1 MLSDRGCYLI
11 FSTTVITEETFEK
24 CGVEFRRDQC
34 WFDNEGDT
42 AQFLTKGPEGH
53 REEMKRRIQLN
64 SSEES
69 SGMRVESDSRS
80 EGKRTAEHLRQTNV
94 LASKRRKFD
103 VLPPRERHDHE
114 CGLSETCV
122 LSLRNPR
129 NNYVYW
135 KELQEYSFKCRRDPP
150 KYTEIDHNGSQ
161 IQFAVTFQDFSIKGD
176 FKDSKYDAVESAS
189 HMLCKKYFPDL
200 SKSVRPPDVLDK
212 RKQHDYACGLTS
224 KCLLQLKRNNCIH
237 WNRLQEY
244 SFKSE
249 LRPPRYKEIG
259 QRGKSNDLHFL
270 FEVRFKDYCARGEYK
285 LGKAKAVESAA
296 YELCRRHYPEL
307 VESDL
312 NINNIGPKK
321 VESVAA
327 PSVPKNT
334 EPGTYAESLAA
345 LNASPRKKHD
355 TDCGLSFTCLLQ
367 LKKNN
372 CIHWNRLQE
381 YSFKSELRP
390 PRYKEIG
397 QRGKSNDLHFLFE
410 VRFKDYCARGEYKLG
425 KAKAVESAAYEL
437 CRRHYPEL
445 VESDLNIN
453 NIGPKKV
460 ESVAAPSVPKN
471 TEPGTYAE
479 SLAALNASPRKK
491 HDTDCGLSPTCLL
504 AMRKPENNYVYWNR
518 LQDYCYERR
527 SSPPKYEL
535 VADSPPNFMFQVSL
549 DKFQVRGTFVIGKC
563 TAVESAAYELCRRHF
578 QALLDREH
586 SVAPSNGPSAMEED
600 IPDQPEPAATAV
612 EQRGG
617 IKDTSPLE
625 QVNPGKEASPAQRL
639 AQAPA
644 PAPRQ
649 VKEYQGWR
657 LVFAN
662 GGGNLEE
669 GNTEEG
675 LLMKN
680 LKDDGIRDEIEDI
693 PIEISI
699 EDVSSEGQQS
709 GLPTSSSEKM
719 SGLLNKVFDNF
730 PAGRDKILH
739 WSTVTSFSSSEN
751 QAMVH
756 LQFSA
761 YFSRPSLCIRNDEK
775 SSHLDKIN
783 VKCSNN
789 FSKFLERC
797 KNQMVVLDVDF
808 AFWPEGEMESH
819 RGKKLYLC
827 SFPKQNC
834 FYGWFANPEILKHV
848 KKALKK
854 RALSYC
860 FDLDET
866 LLHAVGSKKLKDS
879 LLNQK
884 KEKIDMPFVQY
895 WNEKYRQYCKGETR
909 LSNERRMVSIVEKD
923 SRGIT
928 RSRDFSSQEETAYLS
943 TSDEHM
949 IPVIRYPVSRQRDDG
964 CVIFTIVFHVIV
976 NEETSNAVRKMP
988 HEFLFFVRPGWEKLK
1003 RFLKNGKCGVY
1014 VATASEKE
1022 YSYEAWRILDTKGEL
1037 IVRRNFESNITNFD
1051 MEIDNT
1057 TGKYKEYKNLCKTVL
1072 GRQSSGNQLPFAV
1085 GIDDRDDGVYGE
1097 KDDVYLESVGGE
1109 EQCIYYCEKYNVILG
1124 EEKMGGIGSHE
1135 PMDDMIDT
1143 FKALEFLTWRRVDW
1157 LVEKA
1162 KKILDQP
1169 PLDKRSSFELFESV
1183 NLSSMSLLRL
1193 ARARRRQLLQ
1203 IKHILDKRN
1212 DTRDEHFE
1220 TLKGFL
1226 RSSVDGFWRK
1236 EDSTVNVVNE
1246 ALMNTV
1252 YELFLE
1258 KERQHGQR
1266 S

>member
-53 REEMKRRIQLN
+53 REEMKRRIQRN

-355 TDCGLSFTCLLQ
+355 TDCGLS
-367 LKKNN
+367 
-372 CIHWNRLQE
+372 
-381 YSFKSELRP
+381 
-390 PRYKEIG
+390 
-397 QRGKSNDLHFLFE
+397 
-410 VRFKDYCARGEYKLG
+410 
-425 KAKAVESAAYEL
+425 
-437 CRRHYPEL
+437 
-445 VESDLNIN
+445 
-453 NIGPKKV
+453 
-460 ESVAAPSVPKN
+460 
-471 TEPGTYAE
+471 
-479 SLAALNASPRKK
+479 
-491 HDTDCGLSPTCLL
+491 PTCLL

-625 QVNPGKEASPAQRL
+625 QVNPGKEASPAQPL

-909 LSNERRMVSIVEKD
+909 LSNERRMVSIVAKD

-928 RSRDFSSQEETAYLS
+928 RPIDNFSQEETAYLS
-943 TSDEHM
+943 DNTNYM
-949 IPVIRYPVSRQRDDG
+949 IPVIRYRVSQQRDDG
-964 CVIFTIVFHVIV
+964 CVIFTIVFHVI
-976 NEETSNAVRKMP
+976 EEAGMAVRKNP

-1183 NLSSMSLLRL
+1183 NLSSTSLLRL

-1252 YELFLE
+1252 YELCTNG
-1258 KERQHGQR
+1258 RI
-1266 S
+1266 